1 MRLTIISGR
10 SGSGKSTVLHVL
22 EDKGY
27 YCVDNLPASLL
38 PALAKRISTDANDL
52 TQVAVSVDARNVS
65 TDLAQVPQIVAEL
78 KEKTIPTEILFLDA
92 NSQTLL
98 KRFSESRRKH
108 PLSSESVGLREAI
121 EKESELLEPISIL
134 ANLTIDTSNMSL
146 QALRQ
151 TVKARMLEDQTNAMA
166 LLFQSFGFKNG
177 VPVDADIVYDVRCL
191 PNPYWDSSL
200 RALTGLDDGVKK
212 FLSDESEVS
221 EMLEDISNYL
231 EKWLPK
237 FEANNRSYITV
248 AVGCTG
254 GQHRSVYLCE
264 RLAESFAGKIS
275 NVQVRHR
282 ELGALD
288 LP

>member
-1 MRLTIISGR
+1 MKLTIISGR

-22 EDKGY
+22 EDRGY
-27 YCVDNLPASLL
+27 YCIDNLPASLL
-38 PALAKRISTDANDL
+38 PALAKRISTNASDL

-65 TDLAQVPQIVAEL
+65 TDLEQVPQIVAEL
-78 KEKTIPTEILFLDA
+78 KRKTIPTEILFLDA

-121 EKESELLEPISIL
+121 DKESELLEPISLL
-134 ANLTIDTSNMSL
+134 ANLTIDTSTMSL

-151 TVKARMLEDQTNAMA
+151 TVKEQMLDDQTNAMA
-166 LLFQSFGFKNG
+166 LLFQSFGYKNG

-191 PNPYWDSSL
+191 PNPFWDNSL
-200 RALTGLDDGVKK
+200 RALTGLDDAVKK
-212 FLSDESEVS
+212 FLSDEPEVS

-254 GQHRSVYLCE
+254 GQHRSVYICG
-264 RLAESFAGKIS
+264 RLAESFVGKIS

-282 ELGALD
+282 ELGV
-288 LP
+288 

>member
-1 MRLTIISGR
+1 MKLTIISGR

-27 YCVDNLPASLL
+27 YCIDNLPASLL
-38 PALAKRISTDANDL
+38 PALAKRISTDASDL

-65 TDLAQVPQIVAEL
+65 TDLEQVPQIVAEL

-121 EKESELLEPISIL
+121 DKESELLEPIFVL

-151 TVKARMLEDQTNAMA
+151 TVKERMLDDQANAMA

-191 PNPYWDSSL
+191 PNPFWDNSL
-200 RALTGLDDGVKK
+200 RALTGLDDAVKK
-212 FLSDESEVS
+212 FLGDESEVS

-264 RLAESFAGKIS
+264 RLAESFVGKIS

-282 ELGALD
+282 ELGV
-288 LP
+288 

>member
-1 MRLTIISGR
+1 MKLTIISGR

-27 YCVDNLPASLL
+27 YCIDNLPASLL
-38 PALAKRISTDANDL
+38 PALAKRISTDASDL

-65 TDLAQVPQIVAEL
+65 TDLEQVPQIVAEL

-121 EKESELLEPISIL
+121 DKESELLEPISLL

-146 QALRQ
+146 QALQQ
-151 TVKARMLEDQTNAMA
+151 TVKERMLDDQANAMA

-177 VPVDADIVYDVRCL
+177 VPVDADIVHDVRCL
-191 PNPYWDSSL
+191 PNPFWDNSL
-200 RALTGLDDGVKK
+200 RALTGLDDAVKK
-212 FLSDESEVS
+212 FLGDESEVS

-264 RLAESFAGKIS
+264 RLAESFVGKIS

-282 ELGALD
+282 ELGV
-288 LP
+288 

>member
-1 MRLTIISGR
+1 MKLTIISGR

-27 YCVDNLPASLL
+27 YCIDNLPASLL
-38 PALAKRISTDANDL
+38 PALAKRISTDASDL

-65 TDLAQVPQIVAEL
+65 TDLEQVPQIVAEL

-121 EKESELLEPISIL
+121 DKESELLEPISVL

-151 TVKARMLEDQTNAMA
+151 TVKERMLDDQTNAMA

-177 VPVDADIVYDVRCL
+177 VPVDADIPTHSGITPCA
-191 PNPYWDSSL
+191 PSPDS
-200 RALTGLDDGVKK
+200 
-212 FLSDESEVS
+212 
-221 EMLEDISNYL
+221 MM
-231 EKWLPK
+231 P
-237 FEANNRSYITV
+237 
-248 AVGCTG
+248 
-254 GQHRSVYLCE
+254 
-264 RLAESFAGKIS
+264 
-275 NVQVRHR
+275 
-282 ELGALD
+282 
-288 LP
+288 

>member
-1 MRLTIISGR
+1 MKLTIISGR

-27 YCVDNLPASLL
+27 YCIDNLPASLL
-38 PALAKRISTDANDL
+38 PALAKRISTDASDL

-65 TDLAQVPQIVAEL
+65 TDLEQVPQIVAEL

-121 EKESELLEPISIL
+121 DKESELLEPISVL

-151 TVKARMLEDQTNAMA
+151 TVKERMLDDQANAMA

-191 PNPYWDSSL
+191 PNPFWDNPL
-200 RALTGLDDGVKK
+200 RALTGLDDAVKK
-212 FLSDESEVS
+212 FLGDESEVS

-264 RLAESFAGKIS
+264 RLAESFVGKIS

-282 ELGALD
+282 ELGV
-288 LP
+288 

>member
-1 MRLTIISGR
+1 MKLTIISGR

-27 YCVDNLPASLL
+27 YCIDNLPASLL
-38 PALAKRISTDANDL
+38 PALAKRISTDASDL

-65 TDLAQVPQIVAEL
+65 TDLEQVPQIVAEL

-121 EKESELLEPISIL
+121 DKESELLEPISVL

-151 TVKARMLEDQTNAMA
+151 TVKERMLDDQTNAMA

-191 PNPYWDSSL
+191 PNPFWDNSL
-200 RALTGLDDGVKK
+200 RALTGLDDAVKK
-212 FLSDESEVS
+212 FLGDESEVS

-231 EKWLPK
+231 EKWLHK

-264 RLAESFAGKIS
+264 RLAESFVGKIS

-282 ELGALD
+282 ELGV
-288 LP
+288 

>member
-1 MRLTIISGR
+1 MKLTIISGR

-27 YCVDNLPASLL
+27 YCIDNLPASLL
-38 PALAKRISTDANDL
+38 PALAKRISTDASDL

-65 TDLAQVPQIVAEL
+65 TDLEQVPQIVAEL

-121 EKESELLEPISIL
+121 DKESELLEPISVL

-151 TVKARMLEDQTNAMA
+151 TVKERMLDDQTNAMA

-191 PNPYWDSSL
+191 PNPFWDNSL
-200 RALTGLDDGVKK
+200 RALTGLDDAVKK
-212 FLSDESEVS
+212 FLGDESEVS

-264 RLAESFAGKIS
+264 RLAESFVGKIS

-282 ELGALD
+282 ELGV
-288 LP
+288 

>member
-1 MRLTIISGR
+1 MKLTIISGR

-27 YCVDNLPASLL
+27 YCIDNLPASLL
-38 PALAKRISTDANDL
+38 PALAKRISADADDL
-52 TQVAVSVDARNVS
+52 SHVAVSVDARNVS
-65 TDLAQVPQIVAEL
+65 ADLEQVPQILAEL

-108 PLSSESVGLREAI
+108 PLSSESIGLREAI
-121 EKESELLEPISIL
+121 DKESELLEPISVL
-134 ANLTIDTSNMSL
+134 ASLTIDTSNMSL

-151 TVKARMLEDQTNAMA
+151 TVKERVLDDQSNAMA

-191 PNPYWDSSL
+191 PNPFWDNSL
-200 RALTGLDDGVKK
+200 RALTGLDEAVMQ
-212 FLSDESEVS
+212 FLGDEAEVT
-221 EMLEDISNYL
+221 EMLEDISSYL

-264 RLAESFAGKIS
+264 RLAEAFEGKIS

-282 ELGALD
+282 ELGV
-288 LP
+288 

>member
-65 TDLAQVPQIVAEL
+65 TDLEQVPQIVAEL

-282 ELGALD
+282 ELGA
-288 LP
+288 

>member
-65 TDLAQVPQIVAEL
+65 TDLEQVPQIVSEL

-200 RALTGLDDGVKK
+200 RALTGLDDDVKK
-212 FLSDESEVS
+212 FLGDESEVS

-282 ELGALD
+282 ELGA
-288 LP
+288 

>member
-1 MRLTIISGR
+1 MKLTIISGR

-27 YCVDNLPASLL
+27 YCIDNLPASLL
-38 PALAKRISTDANDL
+38 PALAKRISTDASDL

-65 TDLAQVPQIVAEL
+65 TDLEQVPQIVAEL

-121 EKESELLEPISIL
+121 DKESELLESISVL
-134 ANLTIDTSNMSL
+134 ANLTIDTSNMAL

-151 TVKARMLEDQTNAMA
+151 TVKERMLDDQTNAMA

-191 PNPYWDSSL
+191 PNPFWDNSL
-200 RALTGLDDGVKK
+200 RALTGLDDAVKK
-212 FLSDESEVS
+212 FLGDESEVS

-264 RLAESFAGKIS
+264 RLAESFVDKIS

-282 ELGALD
+282 ELGV
-288 LP
+288 

>member
-1 MRLTIISGR
+1 MKLTIISGR

-27 YCVDNLPASLL
+27 YCIDNLPASLL
-38 PALAKRISTDANDL
+38 PALAKRISTDASDL

-65 TDLAQVPQIVAEL
+65 TDLEQVPQIVAEL

-121 EKESELLEPISIL
+121 DKESELLEPISVL

-151 TVKARMLEDQTNAMA
+151 TVKERMLDDQANAMA

-191 PNPYWDSSL
+191 PNPFWDNSL
-200 RALTGLDDGVKK
+200 RALTGLDDAVKK
-212 FLSDESEVS
+212 FLGDKSEVS

-264 RLAESFAGKIS
+264 RLAESFVGKIS

-282 ELGALD
+282 ELGV
-288 LP
+288 

>member
-1 MRLTIISGR
+1 MKLTIISGR

-27 YCVDNLPASLL
+27 YCIDNLPASLL
-38 PALAKRISTDANDL
+38 PALAKRISTDASDL

-65 TDLAQVPQIVAEL
+65 TDLEQVPQIVAEL

-121 EKESELLEPISIL
+121 DKESELLESISVL
-134 ANLTIDTSNMSL
+134 ANLTIDTSNMAL

-151 TVKARMLEDQTNAMA
+151 TVKERMLDDQTNAMA

-191 PNPYWDSSL
+191 PNPFWDNSL
-200 RALTGLDDGVKK
+200 RALTGLDDAVKK
-212 FLSDESEVS
+212 FLGDKSEVS

-264 RLAESFAGKIS
+264 RLAESFVGKIS

-282 ELGALD
+282 ELGV
-288 LP
+288 

>member
-1 MRLTIISGR
+1 MKLTIISGR

-22 EDKGY
+22 EDRGY
-27 YCVDNLPASLL
+27 YCIDNLPASLL
-38 PALAKRISTDANDL
+38 PALAKRISTDASDL

-65 TDLAQVPQIVAEL
+65 TDLEQVPQIVAEL
-78 KEKTIPTEILFLDA
+78 KEKTITTELLFLDA

-108 PLSSESVGLREAI
+108 PLSSESVGLARAI
-121 EKESELLEPISIL
+121 DKESELLEPISVL

-151 TVKARMLEDQTNAMA
+151 TVKERMLDDQANAMA

-191 PNPYWDSSL
+191 PNPFWDNSL
-200 RALTGLDDGVKK
+200 RALTGLDDAVKK
-212 FLSDESEVS
+212 FLGDKSEVS

-264 RLAESFAGKIS
+264 RLAESFVGKIS

-282 ELGALD
+282 ELGV
-288 LP
+288 

>member
-1 MRLTIISGR
+1 MKLTIISGR

-27 YCVDNLPASLL
+27 YCIDNLPASLL
-38 PALAKRISTDANDL
+38 PALAKRISTDASDL
-52 TQVAVSVDARNVS
+52 KQVAVSVDARNVS
-65 TDLAQVPQIVAEL
+65 TDLEQVPQIVAEL

-121 EKESELLEPISIL
+121 DKESELLEPISVL

-151 TVKARMLEDQTNAMA
+151 TVKERMLDDQTNAMA

-191 PNPYWDSSL
+191 PNPFWDNSL
-200 RALTGLDDGVKK
+200 RALTGLDDAVKK
-212 FLSDESEVS
+212 FLGDESEVS

-264 RLAESFAGKIS
+264 RLAESFIGKIS

-282 ELGALD
+282 ELGV
-288 LP
+288 